1 MRHEDEAIEKLIKS
15 RLKRWRYI
23 WRCML
28 PVGITLFPI
37 WNRGGYRLSH
47 SFFFFFLE
55 VTTKY
60 TSRYSEAS
68 FLERKDIHTLHLGH
82 ISRLSYANSTMDP
95 YDSDSS
101 LEDED
106 FTETATLLG
115 YPSEE
120 LIEDTISHLGGWPV
134 RGFTLRTSKIE

>member
-1 MRHEDEAIEKLIKS
+1 MRHEDEVIEKLIES
-15 RLKRWRYI
+15 QLKRRRYGVVCCPLVS
-23 WRCML
+23 RYSRF
-28 PVGITLFPI
+28 GIEAAI
-37 WNRGGYRLSH
+37 AYRIL
-47 SFFFFFLE
+47 FFFFFLE

-82 ISRLSYANSTMDP
+82 ISRLSYTNSTMDP

>member
-1 MRHEDEAIEKLIKS
+1 MRHEDEVIEKLIES
-15 RLKRWRYI
+15 QLKRRRYGVVCCPLVS
-23 WRCML
+23 RYSRF
-28 PVGITLFPI
+28 GIEAAI
-37 WNRGGYRLSH
+37 AYRIL
-47 SFFFFFLE
+47 FFFLGHHQ
-55 VTTKY
+55 Y
-60 TSRYSEAS
+60 TSRYFEAS
-68 FLERKDIHTLHLGH
+68 SLERKDIHTLHLSH
-82 ISRLSYANSTMDP
+82 ISRLGNTSNTMDP

-134 RGFTLRTSKIE
+134 RGLTLKTSKIE